1 MQIGAGFTKLTKETS
16 RTYISIVI
24 NKELK
29 AINPCLKDIIENNFI
44 SLYFVPENDRKN
56 EKSPAWILDIS
67 EKPEKKDNDLTENS
81 AETDILKPQ
90 QEKIKEEIPF

>member
-1 MQIGAGFTKLTKETS
+1 MQIGAGFTKSTKETN

-29 AINPCLKDIIENNFI
+29 TINPCLKEFIENNFI

-67 EKPEKKDNDLTENS
+67 EKEKNTKKDKKQNESELISE
-81 AETDILKPQ
+81 
-90 QEKIKEEIPF
+90 EEIPFLLT